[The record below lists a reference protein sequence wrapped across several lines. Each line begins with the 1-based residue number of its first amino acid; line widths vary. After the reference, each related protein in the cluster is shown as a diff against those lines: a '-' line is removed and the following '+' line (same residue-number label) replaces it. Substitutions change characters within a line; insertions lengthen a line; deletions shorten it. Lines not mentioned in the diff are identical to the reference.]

1 MDGEMYVETFLAAK
15 DKYKFF
21 YGGNT
26 PLLTVRTQHT
36 DAPSLLILRDSY
48 TDAMSPFLT
57 AHFSEIHIMD
67 LRYYKTSLRAYLE
80 EHEIDNILVC
90 YNVKNFSEDGN
101 IFLMQY

>member
-1 MDGEMYVETFLAAK
+1 M
-15 DKYKFF
+15 
-21 YGGNT
+21 
-26 PLLTVRTQHT
+26 LTIRTQHQ

-57 AHFSEIHIMD
+57 AHFSEIHILD
-67 LRYYKTSLRAYLE
+67 LRYFKTSLRAY
-80 EHEIDNILVC
+80 IDSHGIDSILVC